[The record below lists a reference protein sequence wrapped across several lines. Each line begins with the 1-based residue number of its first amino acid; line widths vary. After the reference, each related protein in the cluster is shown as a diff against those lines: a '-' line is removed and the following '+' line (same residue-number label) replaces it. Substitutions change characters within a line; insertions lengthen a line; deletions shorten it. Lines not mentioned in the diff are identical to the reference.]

1 MKLNTCNVYI
11 HDLELKDEGRV
22 RRLFLMSGAEF
33 ATQVRFTD
41 QLNNADIWILSQG
54 SALLGFAQKRAAEQE
69 LSLLIYSDTQLHI
82 LDKSGIQPLSA
93 PLLAEKID
101 KLIAGGTTNK
111 ATSTQVETIKI
122 VIPDI
127 AKQIHTGMRTKQ
139 GALCLGINKAIFLFD
154 FAALVVRYNTA
165 AYEMLWNGQS
175 SSNSMANLV
184 VLDHQNEPPSLG
196 KHCSAFL
203 AIWQMTRRLQNDELG
218 NLLTHNTALKLDTW
232 PPFEQVKHQIDDFRI
247 ASLLQKKSLSA
258 QQVSELLGIDRSQV
272 NQFFNAI
279 YLSASGNIEFNQ
291 ARQSLAQARQPSA
304 LSKLW
309 RMMRK
314 SKT

>member
-54 SALLGFAQKRAAEQE
+54 SALLAFAQKRAAEQE

-82 LDKSGIQPLSA
+82 LDKNGIKPLSA

-101 KLIAGGTTNK
+101 KLITGGTTNK
-111 ATSTQVETIKI
+111 SDNKQVETIKI

-139 GALCLGINKAIFLFD
+139 GSLCLGINKAIFLFD

-184 VLDHQNEPPSLG
+184 VLDHQNEPPNLG

-258 QQVSELLGIDRSQV
+258 QQVSELLGIDRGQV

-291 ARQSLAQARQPSA
+291 ARTSLAQVRQPSA

-314 SKT
+314 PKI